1 MEITAQNLK
10 INITDGIIRDIQAGN
25 PASNLYLSP
34 RFIDLH
40 CHLREPGGEAK
51 ETLQTGIES
60 AFNGGYGTIFA
71 MPNTNPVCDNPD
83 TLKYILSR
91 AENPYAVTVKPVCAI
106 TTGLAGSALT
116 DFETLAALGAG
127 GFSNDGKPVE
137 DMELLKNTL
146 KKAEKANVLIISHAE
161 NTAFPPQD
169 PHSEYTAVEREIEAV
184 RQTDGRLHFAHIS
197 AKESVE
203 LIREAKKKGLN
214 ITAETAPHYFT
225 FSKGDITS
233 ADGRFKMNPPLREL
247 DDVIA
252 VKEGLKDGT
261 IDIIAT
267 DHAPH
272 TREEKLHPYDTSPF
286 GITGFETAFS
296 LGYTNLVLT
305 GVLTIEE
312 LINKFVYAPA
322 EIAGL
327 KIHGLKTGERAEFN
341 IIDLSEK
348 YTVHG
353 ENFKTKC
360 KITPY
365 EGLELTGKVIQTV
378 IGDRIYDLKKNG
390 EIK

>member
-1 MEITAQNLK
+1 MEITGQNLK
-10 INITDGIIRDIQAGN
+10 INITNGIITDIQAGN

-60 AFNGGYGTIFA
+60 AFFGGYGIIFA

-83 TLKYILSR
+83 TLKYILTR
-91 AENPYAVTVKPVCAI
+91 AENPYAVTVKPICAI
-106 TTGLAGSALT
+106 TKGLVGNTLTG
-116 DFETLAALGAG
+116 FEELAALGAG

-137 DMELLKNTL
+137 DMELFKQAL
-146 KKAEKANVLIISHAE
+146 KKAANAGVLIISHAE
-161 NTAFPPQD
+161 NTEFPPED
-169 PHSEYTAVEREIEAV
+169 PRSEYTAVKREIKAV
-184 RQTDGRLHFAHIS
+184 RESGGGLHFAHIS
-197 AKESVE
+197 TKESIE
-203 LIREAKKKGLN
+203 LIREAKKEGLN

-225 FSKGDITS
+225 FSKDDITS
-233 ADGRFKMNPPLREL
+233 ADGRFKMNPPLREH

-261 IDIIAT
+261 LDIIAT

-272 TREEKLHPYDTSPF
+272 TLEEKLCPYDKSPF

-312 LINKFVYAPA
+312 LINKFVHTPA
-322 EIAGL
+322 KIAGL
-327 KIHGLKTGERAEFN
+327 KVHGFKTGEKAEFN
-341 IIDLSEK
+341 VIDLSKK

-378 IGDRIYDLKKNG
+378 IGDRVYDLRKTEK
-390 EIK
+390 